1 MNEEEI
7 MNYIRNYFSNL
18 TDIDYKEKFIR
29 EFYHEFISTCKYID
43 KLKLTVNK
51 IEFVKELENYFIDI
65 KSEWSDIQIDLTL
78 EPEVKYHEEIF
89 EKIDYYLSLFNE
101 IKSEDLST
109 KTIRLETEA
118 LITARQAY
126 KKARTALIIAIIGL
140 ILSITVPLFLRYCW
154 FF

>member
-7 MNYIRNYFSNL
+7 MNYIRKYFSNL

-43 KLKLTVNK
+43 KLKLTINK
-51 IEFVKELENYFIDI
+51 IEFVKELENYFLDI

-101 IKSEDLST
+101 IESEDLST

-118 LITARQAY
+118 LITARQAN
-126 KKARTALIIAIIGL
+126 KKANWALIVAIVGFFLSIAI
-140 ILSITVPLFLRYCW
+140 SVFMSRYC
-154 FF
+154 